1 MSAFTRSQPAPIHR
15 PAFTCTDVGGVHAGG
30 GGTAPEAARGPA
42 NDWPQFGQNCWSDRT
57 WVPQRSEIWRGQDV
71 LPGARPVATLEL
83 PASTARFQPAPADRD
98 QRDARS
104 GERNEIQSRPQG
116 PAQR

>member
-57 WVPQRSEIWRGQDV
+57 WVPQRSQNMKESPYQDIRQETARGSRRVRDKV
-71 LPGARPVATLEL
+71 TGARGA
-83 PASTARFQPAPADRD
+83 
-98 QRDARS
+98 
-104 GERNEIQSRPQG
+104 GSRVHPF
-116 PAQR
+116 A